1 LRPRPHFGAGASSR
15 RVERRRPPCYHA
27 GAPWSRD
34 PTAPRPGPSEHGCR
48 GTTGE
53 GRMGWLADPWVRW
66 ALASAVT
73 VGAIGYLLWREM
85 RG

>member
-1 LRPRPHFGAGASSR
+1 
-15 RVERRRPPCYHA
+15 
-27 GAPWSRD
+27 
-34 PTAPRPGPSEHGCR
+34 
-48 GTTGE
+48 
-53 GRMGWLADPWVRW
+53 MGWLADPWVRW